1 MNIVNE
7 EKEYYSMNKLGFGF
21 LRFKKSVADYDW
33 QEIRRMTE
41 VFVEKGGKYF
51 DTCYTYLDGASEE
64 AVRRCVL
71 ENNERSR
78 VQICDKIP
86 GYYCRTKQDALRYFD
101 RMRRRCGT
109 DYFDVLMLHWLNAE
123 NYEIADR
130 LEQFAFLEAQKK
142 TGNAV
147 RVGFSFHDSAE
158 LLDQIL
164 TEHPGVDVV
173 QIQLNYQD
181 WESAGIQSRRCYE
194 TCIKHGKKV
203 IVMEP
208 LRGGTLAKLPLEA
221 EKILR
226 DVHPDWSPAMWGLRF
241 AMSQPEVETVL
252 SGMNAL
258 SQVKENMTD
267 CEPLTAEETRLLF
280 SLHDMIAGKTA
291 VPCTGCRY
299 CESHCPMNI
308 AIPDYFAMYNE
319 LCRFPDEGW
328 KIRPS
333 YASLAGTR
341 GRASECIA
349 CGECASHC
357 PQTIPIPEYM
367 KKTAAELE

>member
-1 MNIVNE
+1 MHAQNARNFE
-7 EKEYYSMNKLGFGF
+7 H
-21 LRFKKSVADYDW
+21 FKKCRAY
-33 QEIRRMTE
+33 ETAFE
-41 VFVEKGGKYF
+41 LKKEGK
-51 DTCYTYLDGASEE
+51 
-64 AVRRCVL
+64 
-71 ENNERSR
+71 
-78 VQICDKIP
+78 IK
-86 GYYCRTKQDALRYFD
+86 
-101 RMRRRCGT
+101 
-109 DYFDVLMLHWLNAE
+109 H
-123 NYEIADR
+123 
-130 LEQFAFLEAQKK
+130 
-142 TGNAV
+142 
-147 RVGFSFHDSAE
+147 VGFSFHDSAE

-164 TEHPGVDVV
+164 TKHPGVDVV

-208 LRGGTLAKLPLEA
+208 LRGGTLAKLPSEA